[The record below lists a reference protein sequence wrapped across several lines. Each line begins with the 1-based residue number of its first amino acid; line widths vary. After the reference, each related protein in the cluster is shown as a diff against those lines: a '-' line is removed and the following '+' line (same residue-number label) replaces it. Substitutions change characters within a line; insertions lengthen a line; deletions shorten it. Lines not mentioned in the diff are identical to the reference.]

1 MEGRNRSLLFYKK
14 LKKKNKVKK
23 LFIII
28 PETKQNKTKQNRK
41 KMNNTNQ
48 NSITLSSYRE
58 LSNAIYTSTL
68 NSTLSSPSGEV
79 VSTLPSPSEEV
90 STPSDSEIGTLL
102 SEEQKKTEND
112 NVNIEPNKKIDKNNK
127 NSISTASSEFNPID
141 FLSENREIGGIILG
155 YLTVEYE
162 PEKPKNFY
170 SSGLFQKKELKEKI
184 IKDFHNCQLM
194 LTIKRIL
201 QKTVLS
207 IKNEKK
213 YVRKIQRIFRRTKY
227 KKRKREFYENAKTK
241 IESKLLVENNKKVSD
256 YVLLDDLGYCLLL
269 LDKIL
274 EIYDIKSSTITK
286 INNEL
291 DDFYSDITSIDSQ
304 GRGDYLSGIYSID
317 RHWRYDS
324 DWY

>member
-1 MEGRNRSLLFYKK
+1 MNSL
-14 LKKKNKVKK
+14 
-23 LFIII
+23 
-28 PETKQNKTKQNRK
+28 
-41 KMNNTNQ
+41 
-48 NSITLSSYRE
+48 E
-58 LSNAIYTSTL
+58 LI
-68 NSTLSSPSGEV
+68 SG
-79 VSTLPSPSEEV
+79 SEENCKSNILYV
-90 STPSDSEIGTLL
+90 RKNNLT
-102 SEEQKKTEND
+102 
-112 NVNIEPNKKIDKNNK
+112 VNIQTNKIKYDKNK

-162 PEKPKNFY
+162 PEKPNFY

-184 IKDFHNCQLM
+184 IKNFHNCQLM
-194 LTIKRIL
+194 LTIKRTL

-213 YVRKIQRIFRRTKY
+213 WVRKIQRIFRRTKF

-269 LDKIL
+269 LDKVI

-286 INNEL
+286 IDNEI
-291 DDFYSDITSIDSQ
+291 DDFYSDINSIDGQ
-304 GRGDYLSGIYSID
+304 GRGDYLSGIFSID